1 MKMILGNAREPSLF
15 CMLTHSGGEGRG
27 KKKERRNVW
36 VALTQ
41 PCFLCFG
48 DEINQ
53 FSTLS
58 CQAILD
64 LEGHASQGL
73 GFQIQLFT

>member
-41 PCFLCFG
+41 PCFYV
-48 DEINQ
+48 
-53 FSTLS
+53 
-58 CQAILD
+58 
-64 LEGHASQGL
+64 LEMR
-73 GFQIQLFT
+73 